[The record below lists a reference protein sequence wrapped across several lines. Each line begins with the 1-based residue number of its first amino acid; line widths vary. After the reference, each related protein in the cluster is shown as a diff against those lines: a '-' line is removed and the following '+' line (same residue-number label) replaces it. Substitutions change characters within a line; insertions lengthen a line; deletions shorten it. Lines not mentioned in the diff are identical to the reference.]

1 MGAKGTAVLDF
12 GATPADQASVVV
24 TGQAGIAA
32 GSDVEA
38 YFMRETTSDNGVDEH
53 EEAAALC
60 PLVCGDIVAGT
71 GFTIYA
77 HPLAMLGTGTFNVR
91 WVWD

>member
-1 MGAKGTAVLDF
+1 MATAGNATLDF
-12 GATPADQASVVV
+12 GSVPVDEASVVV

-38 YFMRETTSDNGVDEH
+38 YFMAETTGDNGLDEH
-53 EEAAALC
+53 QEAAALC
-60 PLVCGDIVAGT
+60 KLVCGAIVAGT

-77 HPLAMLGTGTFNVR
+77 HCLAMLGTGTFKVR
-91 WVWD
+91 WVWN